1 MRDQYQAQLQ
11 ALHEALVEMGGMCQQ
26 AIEIAIQLLTN
37 DDKELIIKE
46 QEIDSA
52 IDKKE
57 REIEALCLQLLLKQ
71 QPVATDLRDV
81 SAALKMISDMERI
94 GDQATDIAEIAV
106 YLRQHPE
113 ANKTD
118 LQQMA
123 KAVIQMVH
131 QSIESFVRRDMEL
144 ANKVIA
150 SDDVVDEYFD
160 KMKQEIVTLVGQ
172 DNTLGAYCMDLLMVA
187 KYLERIGDH
196 ATNIAEWVDYS
207 ITGKRPKD
215 GVMPEGEHE

>member
-11 ALHEALVEMGGMCQQ
+11 ALHEALVEMGSMCQQ

>member
-26 AIEIAIQLLTN
+26 AIELAIQLLTN
-37 DDKELIIKE
+37 SDKELIIKE

-123 KAVIQMVH
+123 KAVIEMVH

-160 KMKQEIVTLVGQ
+160 KVKQEIVTLVGQ

-215 GVMPEGEHE
+215 GVMPEGEQE

>member
-215 GVMPEGEHE
+215 GVMPEGEQE

>member
-26 AIEIAIQLLTN
+26 AIELAIQLLTN

-172 DNTLGAYCMDLLMVA
+172 DNALGAYCMDLLMVA

-215 GVMPEGEHE
+215 GVMPEGEQE